1 MIRKLSYRIA
11 MRPMVDPSIDSMM
24 CDGGSLK
31 DINVSCVV
39 PISGGRSKRMR
50 AQERDCAIRGDHV
63 QPCPRA
69 LNENKLDP
77 ERKEKK
83 SEMSS

>member
-11 MRPMVDPSIDSMM
+11 MRPMMDPSIDRMM
-24 CDGGSLK
+24 CDGGSLR
-31 DINVSCVV
+31 DINESCVV
-39 PISGGRSKRMR
+39 PMFGGRSSRMR
-50 AQERDCAIRGDHV
+50 AQESDCAIRGDHV

-69 LNENKLDP
+69 LNEKRLDP